1 MIENTLDDLGAD
13 VLPLVT
19 GVDNDIPDRCA
30 VDVIGEDSAET
41 HQSIPIPCRHGH
53 IGMGQHLASII
64 DAARVSPWRLAILG
78 DQLGDVDVLAV
89 REDNHGLES
98 SNLLVLGYYPIGRV
112 CRYRG
117 EGE

>member
-1 MIENTLDDLGAD
+1 MIENMLDDLGAD

-64 DAARVSPWRLAILG
+64 DAARVSQWRMAIQGDLLG
-78 DQLGDVDVLAV
+78 DDDIIVF
-89 REDNHGLES
+89 REDDYD
-98 SNLLVLGYYPIGRV
+98 LLL
-112 CRYRG
+112 
-117 EGE
+117 